1 MPHTYGDDDVD
12 NDEKY
17 HESSDEDFNP
27 EEAPVEQASSSED
40 EDHVTIEPTQR
51 KGKRKAPADEDLDSG
66 DEVTIQA
73 ARKKRARKKKKGSKE
88 DEELVLSDDEGGE
101 GGLIKTRAQR
111 KVEGKER
118 RPLARTEGATVD
130 VDALWAQMTAA
141 PLKPVQSIL
150 SREPDAPK
158 DHAPVIN
165 IPAAVEEEEQLA
177 VKKVY
182 TFAGQDT
189 TEEKQVPRSQL
200 DKYLKDGWKTLDA
213 PKAATPVDKET
224 STDPSDPTKPR
235 IRRPLRRPSR
245 FDPNPTGYVRAL
257 APEYQLSWPRTS
269 IPQTEQD
276 IPPDADLST
285 AKAKPE
291 KAQKLNVVDKSR
303 MDWTGFVNK
312 EGIAEELDTHGKT
325 KEAYLGRM
333 EFLAGVEARR
343 EDERLN
349 LKAKAAAAAP
359 KA

>member
-141 PLKPVQSIL
+141 PLKPVRSIL

-213 PKAATPVDKET
+213 HPQQP
-224 STDPSDPTKPR
+224 PRKPR
-235 IRRPLRRPSR
+235 PNPKKKPTPPSSAVPSASPRASTPTPRATSALSPPNTSSHGPEHPSLRRSKTSP
-245 FDPNPTGYVRAL
+245 PTQISPQRKR
-257 APEYQLSWPRTS
+257 SPRKRRNSMWWTS
-269 IPQTEQD
+269 H
-276 IPPDADLST
+276 A
-285 AKAKPE
+285 
-291 KAQKLNVVDKSR
+291 
-303 MDWTGFVNK
+303 WTG
-312 EGIAEELDTHGKT
+312 
-325 KEAYLGRM
+325 
-333 EFLAGVEARR
+333 LA
-343 EDERLN
+343 L
-349 LKAKAAAAAP
+349 
-359 KA
+359 